1 LQDFDPQ
8 DVPTEVGVG
17 TSVVATPCTQHH
29 MGTPPRVDVD
39 VGTTPVT
46 QTGTPPR
53 VDVGTTPD
61 PDQHMPE
68 CAQDVVD
75 AEHGIAHF
83 EACFPGSSHVT
94 SMGTLPV
101 TFLVNDELIP
111 MKIEKL
117 PGI

>member
-17 TSVVATPCTQHH
+17 TSVIATPHNIILD
-29 MGTPPRVDVD
+29 M
-39 VGTTPVT
+39 PVT
-46 QTGTPPR
+46 HTGTPSR
-53 VDVGTTPD
+53 VDVGTTPG
-61 PDQHMPE
+61 PDEHMPE
-68 CAQDVVD
+68 CARDDVD
-75 AEHGIAHF
+75 AEHGFAHF

-111 MKIEKL
+111 MKIENL